1 MKNAPASTLNPA
13 ESLMLD
19 IHCLRRR
26 LEITVRD
33 LESVSSAAADG
44 VGEAL
49 PGLTAGLR
57 VQIAQLEYFANL
69 SPETIPDEWL
79 LFIDAIELQAT
90 WLGDR
95 AQRMRPL
102 SPQLAETL
110 NAMAWDFTALMAPTV
125 AARLWL
131 NDRKNSEARMFQSAA
146 DSGVATFC
154 QTAA

>member
-1 MKNAPASTLNPA
+1 MKNAPAATLNPA

-19 IHCLRRR
+19 IHCLRGR
-26 LEITVRD
+26 LEIAVRD
-33 LESVSSAAADG
+33 LESVSSVAADG
-44 VGEAL
+44 VGQAL

-69 SPETIPDEWL
+69 SPETIPEEWL

-102 SPQLAETL
+102 SPSLAQTL
-110 NAMAWDFTALMAPTV
+110 KEMAWDFSALMAPTV

-131 NDRKNSEARMFQSAA
+131 NAHKNSEARTFQPVVVP
-146 DSGVATFC
+146 GVLPVC